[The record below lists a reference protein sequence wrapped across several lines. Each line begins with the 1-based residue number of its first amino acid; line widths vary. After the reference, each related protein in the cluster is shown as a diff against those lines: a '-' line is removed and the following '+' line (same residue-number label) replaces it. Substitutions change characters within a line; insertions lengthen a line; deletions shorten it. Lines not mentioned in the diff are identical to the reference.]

1 MLETELSKLCSY
13 VIIIICRLH
22 VTVCKLSRRII
33 YVRTACV
40 SMIDVVFTNVMLVEI
55 TDHDYLH
62 GAKTQEGDLD

>member
-1 MLETELSKLCSY
+1 M
-13 VIIIICRLH
+13 IIIICRLNMI
-22 VTVCKLSRRII
+22 VSKLSRRII
-33 YVRTACV
+33 YVGTACV